1 MRQPLIVLLCCS
13 SLTVFSQ
20 NISLELENKKTGKT
34 TSVRPGDKVLM
45 AVRMARYDVKQ
56 KPLSV
61 YKLSKTDLTDS
72 VFVFTKGKIK
82 MITGSGI
89 VIKEKNSFFSSTLR
103 EVKLERIN
111 TLKKLSFGNQVFR
124 TTATVGGGLAAGI
137 AVFYSYVATGGGDG
151 FVEGMFLA
159 AGGAAFLTPFGRTK
173 ISKKH
178 LNNQEIKLAPINP

>member
-13 SLTVFSQ
+13 SLSVFSQ
-20 NISLELENKKTGKT
+20 KLSLDLENKKTGRT
-34 TSVRPGDKVLM
+34 TSVRSGDKVLM
-45 AVRMARYDVKQ
+45 AVRVARYDVKQ

-61 YKLSKTDLTDS
+61 YRLSKTELADS

-82 MITGSGI
+82 MITDSAI
-89 VIKEKNSFFSSTLR
+89 FIKERNSLFSSTLR
-103 EVKLERIN
+103 QVKLEKIN

-151 FVEGMFLA
+151 FIEGMFVA
-159 AGGAAFLTPFGRTK
+159 AGGAALLSPFGRTR
-173 ISKKH
+173 IPKKH
-178 LNNQEIKLAPINP
+178 LNNQEIKLSGINP